1 MSLVEE
7 LKNMGIRVEVVNWLA
22 RSKDRP
28 DYIAEMKAKY
38 NGPDRVAPEK
48 WVNVHFYPIS
58 DEQSAAV
65 RDRQR
70 KLGWLGIGFDSGGMA
85 AQRDWEMDWSFRVT
99 ERPDAAKEEACD
111 QVEDLLGQ
119 LEKGKLTGLEGP
131 GGDAQ
136 PA

>member
-1 MSLVEE
+1 MMTPDEGYAEAMSLVEE

-85 AQRDWEMDWSFRVT
+85 GQRDWEMDWSFRVT
-99 ERPDAAKEEACD
+99 ERPATTCCS
-111 QVEDLLGQ
+111 
-119 LEKGKLTGLEGP
+119 
-131 GGDAQ
+131 
-136 PA
+136 